1 MNARSLWVGEG
12 KERRGAGCGRSR
24 TGFIRY
30 HEYIAGREEDFT
42 VFKSDIDGRDCG
54 FADKGVLGQMWDG
67 TAGGDG
73 EVVRG
78 GERRAVGEAK
88 EAKTRSD
95 GLWRRLEGAEYH
107 SALVGRCRR
116 PTRRSHQKLELFEN

>member
-1 MNARSLWVGEG
+1 V
-12 KERRGAGCGRSR
+12 RRGAGCGRSR
-24 TGFIRY
+24 TGLIRY
-30 HEYIAGREEDFT
+30 HEHIAGGEKDFT
-42 VFKSDIDGRDCG
+42 VFKGGVDGSDRG
-54 FADKGVLGQMWDG
+54 FADKGILGQMWDG

-78 GERRAVGEAK
+78 GERRSMGEAK
-88 EAKTRSD
+88 EAETRSD

-116 PTRRSHQKLELFEN
+116 PMRRSHQKLELLEN